1 MGIFLNL
8 LLSQMFNQTC
18 KTMFMYSIHLNI
30 SLQDYRQSRW
40 QAEDNFLGQGGP
52 TVQHAEAIMT
62 ISIMS

>member
-1 MGIFLNL
+1 
-8 LLSQMFNQTC
+8 
-18 KTMFMYSIHLNI
+18 MFMYSIHLNI